1 MQACAAR
8 AFIRIAPRS
17 VILSDLMR
25 DPEGPQTVKLRAD
38 GSIEMGK
45 AMSAFPKLCAISV

>member
-1 MQACAAR
+1 MQACAAP

-25 DPEGPQTVKLRAD
+25 NPEGPQTVKLRAD
-38 GSIEMGK
+38 GSTKIGK
-45 AMSAFPKLCAISV
+45 AMSALPKLCVISV